1 MSYST
6 GTEAPVRGAPVSP
19 PAEAAPSVNGT
30 ERVSADWEDRK
41 LVSAYLRGR
50 EEQAFRA
57 LYRRHT
63 PVVFKFV
70 LRLVGGRTAEAEE
83 IIQTA
88 WIRAAERLDEFR
100 WDSGLRT
107 WLTGIALN
115 CYRESLRRDRRAAD
129 TTSLDLQDIPVSRR
143 LHREI
148 PRINLERAIAQLPDG
163 YREVLILHDI
173 EGYTHDEIG
182 NLMGI
187 RNGTSKSQLSRAR
200 RAVRRW
206 LGYSEEK
213 R

>member
-1 MSYST
+1 VST
-6 GTEAPVRGAPVSP
+6 
-19 PAEAAPSVNGT
+19 
-30 ERVSADWEDRK
+30 DWEDRK
-41 LVSAYLRGR
+41 LVSAYLRDR
-50 EEQAFRA
+50 EEMAFRA

-63 PVVFKFV
+63 PMVFQFV

-88 WIRAAERLDEFR
+88 WIRAAGKLDAFR
-100 WDSGLRT
+100 WDSSLRT

-115 CYRESLRRDRRAAD
+115 CYRESVRRDRRNGD
-129 TTSLDLQDIPVSRR
+129 TVSLDLQELPVVRR

-148 PRINLERAIAQLPDG
+148 PRIDLERAIAQLPDG
-163 YREVLILHDI
+163 YREVLILHDV

-182 NLMGI
+182 ALMGI

-206 LGYSEEK
+206 LGHSEGT